1 MKRKLPIVLFAFSL
15 FSSGIV
21 TYLIATQLWPVSNTD
36 IAKQEARQIKQTE
49 SELGMAARSHTA
61 TPDGAATATHTP
73 IGVNSHATT
82 STHTNSIANT
92 IAPTNVNTPTPI
104 NTASGTIKSGEIHNV
119 TTAHGNATQAGQAQ
133 IAERNTDFSSS
144 LNNNTFNNALSALN
158 GTVTEKAKSQNE
170 WVILKPAL
178 VKDAPHE
185 SATLMP
191 LKEEI
196 ASYIEA
202 KKQSANVVS
211 VAVYVRSLNNT
222 DWLTY
227 NDGKTFHPASLN
239 KVATLMSYMRAAE
252 SDPGLL
258 NQKIKVNGKAPAT
271 DTAHSLYTLQGGKTY
286 TVRELLHYM
295 IAYSDNEATGLL
307 LKALKPENYYR
318 TYTELGLEKPK
329 GVSGSNELSAKEFS
343 VFMKAL
349 YFGSYLSQSSSE
361 FCNSLL
367 TECDYKDGLL
377 KGIPAKVPVAHKFGE
392 FGDGQSY
399 ELHESGIVYIKN
411 NPYII
416 TVMTKGYD
424 RKQLSEVISKVS
436 GMVYRNFSATNK

>member
-1 MKRKLPIVLFAFSL
+1 
-15 FSSGIV
+15 
-21 TYLIATQLWPVSNTD
+21 
-36 IAKQEARQIKQTE
+36 
-49 SELGMAARSHTA
+49 
-61 TPDGAATATHTP
+61 
-73 IGVNSHATT
+73 
-82 STHTNSIANT
+82 
-92 IAPTNVNTPTPI
+92 
-104 NTASGTIKSGEIHNV
+104 
-119 TTAHGNATQAGQAQ
+119 
-133 IAERNTDFSSS
+133 
-144 LNNNTFNNALSALN
+144 
-158 GTVTEKAKSQNE
+158 
-170 WVILKPAL
+170 
-178 VKDAPHE
+178 
-185 SATLMP
+185 
-191 LKEEI
+191 
-196 ASYIEA
+196 
-202 KKQSANVVS
+202 
-211 VAVYVRSLNNT
+211 
-222 DWLTY
+222 
-227 NDGKTFHPASLN
+227 
-239 KVATLMSYMRAAE
+239 
-252 SDPGLL
+252 
-258 NQKIKVNGKAPAT
+258 
-271 DTAHSLYTLQGGKTY
+271 
-286 TVRELLHYM
+286 M

-399 ELHESGIVYIKN
+399 ELHESGIVYIEN